1 MYNNFYIYIMVLVQ
15 TKIEEQMIRI
25 EELEKMLSI
34 LIIIVI
40 YFYRR

>member
-1 MYNNFYIYIMVLVQ
+1 MVLVQ

-25 EELEKMLSI
+25 KELEKMLSI

>member
-1 MYNNFYIYIMVLVQ
+1 MVLVQ

-25 EELEKMLSI
+25 EELEKMLST

>member
-25 EELEKMLSI
+25 EELEKMLST

>member
-1 MYNNFYIYIMVLVQ
+1 MVLVQ